1 LKKNNLPK
9 NHKSYYDFQSLSD
22 VYLNSENINSNDKKG
37 DWKTIKIFLAIA
49 ILILLVAIINYII
62 LSTAVSSRRAKEI
75 GIRKTFGAKNNQLKY
90 QFLIESVVL
99 SIIVLPIAILLMI
112 LGLPYTEQLFQ
123 TKLPIIISN
132 IPYYLTIYI
141 SLTIIT
147 GLASGFYT
155 SVGLSRINAIQ
166 VLKLEILQGKKKNFV
181 RSSLIIFQ
189 LIIFC
194 FFVTCALIIQAQYKF
209 AINKNPGFQNKNIL
223 LVNISDLKYYNA
235 FLNEIN
241 ANSNVISTSGAKSGL
256 PMLNSMSI
264 ALPNQKNKE
273 QRVPTEVMIVDYGF
287 LKTMDIKLLHGRYF
301 SIESEN
307 ASKTSCILNE
317 TAIQALGLENPIGY
331 QLEEYNIIGV
341 VKDFYLHSFHSEIPP
356 VLIVCNKNYLDQ
368 IAIRYKEGTQSDVV
382 KALHKSWN
390 KLGSDQKFDFVTIE
404 NIIKELYSGEKN
416 KLNIISIVAFFTM
429 LIASFGLFGL
439 SLFIAQ
445 SRTKEIGIKKVLGC
459 SNRRI
464 IFSFIRTNIVHVA
477 IASIISIP
485 ITFYVMQKW
494 LNNYAVRTDI
504 EWWFFLFSFLIACIV
519 VILTVFIHSYKAASV
534 NPIESLKYE

>member
-1 LKKNNLPK
+1 M
-9 NHKSYYDFQSLSD
+9 
-22 VYLNSENINSNDKKG
+22 
-37 DWKTIKIFLAIA
+37 
-49 ILILLVAIINYII
+49 
-62 LSTAVSSRRAKEI
+62 
-75 GIRKTFGAKNNQLKY
+75 
-90 QFLIESVVL
+90 ESVVL
-99 SIIVLPIAILLMI
+99 SIIVLPVAILLMI
-112 LGLPYTEQLFQ
+112 LVLPYAEQLFQ

-132 IPYYLTIYI
+132 IPHYLIIYI
-141 SLTIIT
+141 SLTISI

-155 SVGLSRINAIQ
+155 SIGLSRINAIQ

-181 RSSLIIFQ
+181 RSSLIVFQ
-189 LIIFC
+189 LIVFC

-209 AINKNPGFQNKNIL
+209 AINKNPGFHNKNIL

-273 QRVPTEVMIVDYGF
+273 QKVPTEVMIVDYGF
-287 LKTMDIKLLHGRYF
+287 LKTMDIKLIYGRYF

-307 ASKTSCILNE
+307 DSKTSCILNE
-317 TAIQALGLENPIGY
+317 TAIQALGIENPIGY
-331 QLEEYNIIGV
+331 QLKEYNIIGV

-356 VLIVCNKNYLDQ
+356 VLIVCNKNYLGQ